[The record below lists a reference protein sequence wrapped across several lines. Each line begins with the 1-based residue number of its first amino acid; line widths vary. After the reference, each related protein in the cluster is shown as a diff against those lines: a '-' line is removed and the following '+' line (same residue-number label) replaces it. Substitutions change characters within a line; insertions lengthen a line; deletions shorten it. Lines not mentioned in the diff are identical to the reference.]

1 MDPADDASRCH
12 MAGKLSYGGCCTGR
26 YGTSLF
32 VGTSFLPR
40 LVLLTLSAIALNLFV
55 SASVVA
61 GTTFSSGGLDLAS
74 APRLVLLTLSVMALN
89 LFVMPSLRLW
99 RPR

>member
-26 YGTSLF
+26 YGISLF

-40 LVLLTLSAIALNLFV
+40 LVFLTFSAIALNLFV
-55 SASVVA
+55 SVSVIA
-61 GTTFSSGGLDLAS
+61 GIMFFSKNLDLAF
-74 APRLVLLTLSVMALN
+74 APRLVFLTLSVIALN
-89 LFVMPSLRLW
+89 LFVMPSLKL
-99 RPR
+99 